1 MAARRANNGSK
12 KGSGKG
18 LMGQEGRRRK
28 EEEVMVNQTREGRV
42 NQTREVMVNQT
53 REGRVKVA
61 QQTLAILDSGS
72 FTTPTDITVDIR
84 EELSQCCSQVEDST
98 MKNHRK

>member
-1 MAARRANNGSK
+1 MAARRAIGSK
-12 KGSGKG
+12 RGSGKG

-42 NQTREVMVNQT
+42 
-53 REGRVKVA
+53 KVA
-61 QQTLAILDSGS
+61 QQTLEILDSGS

-84 EELSQCCSQVEDST
+84 EELSQCCSQVVDST